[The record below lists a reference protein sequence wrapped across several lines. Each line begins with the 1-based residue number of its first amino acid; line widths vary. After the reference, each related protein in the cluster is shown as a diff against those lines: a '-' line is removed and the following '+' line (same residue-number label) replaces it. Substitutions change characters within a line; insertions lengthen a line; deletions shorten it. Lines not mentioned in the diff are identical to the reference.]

1 MRDFADFFAPKRCK
15 SSTSNRLLSQNTM
28 RGLSLVLASHS
39 FVTLVNLSL
48 FSYKFAIFLCKFAI
62 FFIQIRYF
70 LALAHFSLSCKA
82 RLISPNLPI
91 LMCCFCRLRTKFLT
105 KFLCKISRQIQSIA
119 LQNRPQNNQIS
130 MSPLANLCRVNAT

>member
-105 KFLCKISRQIQSIA
+105 KFLHHRDKLLPITPTNFPQAQLNFLVTA
-119 LQNRPQNNQIS
+119 AQNNK
-130 MSPLANLCRVNAT
+130 

>member
-1 MRDFADFFAPKRCK
+1 MNLCFVYWCKIANLNSEFSAPSTFKAVCNLPLFIVFLARRRHLLRDFADFFAPKRGK
-15 SSTSNRLLSQNTM
+15 SSTSNRLLNQNTM

-70 LALAHFSLSCKA
+70 LALAHFC
-82 RLISPNLPI
+82 
-91 LMCCFCRLRTKFLT
+91 
-105 KFLCKISRQIQSIA
+105 A
-119 LQNRPQNNQIS
+119 LLQK
-130 MSPLANLCRVNAT
+130 LG